1 MLALCHS
8 VMLQDAG
15 MDVTL
20 FNVDNS
26 IQWCTFKEH
35 QIPVMS
41 QDLRMVEGR
50 IDKAVATMWTT
61 VDFVDYFLNF
71 VK

>member
-1 MLALCHS
+1 MLLCFR
-8 VMLQDAG
+8 MRG

-50 IDKAVATMWTT
+50 IDQSCCDY
-61 VDFVDYFLNF
+61 VDDGCIS
-71 VK
+71 